1 MIRPVEQ
8 AKLML
13 DHRTSTIEKALAEGE
28 GWRFMIKREDG
39 GCDSND
45 NFSLKRAP
53 W

>member
-39 GCDSND
+39 VVIQMTISP
-45 NFSLKRAP
+45 SSEPP